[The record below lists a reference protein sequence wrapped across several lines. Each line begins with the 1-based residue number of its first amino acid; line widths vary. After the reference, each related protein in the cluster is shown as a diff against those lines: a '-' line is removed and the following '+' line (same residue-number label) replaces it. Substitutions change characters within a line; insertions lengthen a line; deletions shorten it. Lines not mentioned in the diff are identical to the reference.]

1 MLSQQATAFLSE
13 LCDLIPA
20 GKYTIRDWDDL
31 PSLSGDNDAKEM
43 IEQLKINGC
52 VDIKYKSDTEICFA
66 LTDKA
71 TLVSQEYKTIVTQDE
86 SCQVVTNNAGNVI
99 VVSQTKERA
108 KPTKKVGRLTS
119 FIYGLF
125 GGLLGGCIGGGVIYV
140 ILTLIGG

>member
-1 MLSQQATAFLSE
+1 MLSQQATVFLSK

-20 GKYTIRDWDDL
+20 GKYTIRDWEDL
-31 PSLSGDNDAKEM
+31 SSLSDESDAKEI

-52 VDIKYKSDTEICFA
+52 VDIKYKSEQDVCFA

-71 TLVSQEYKTIVTQDE
+71 TLVSQEYKSIVTQDE

-99 VVSQTKERA
+99 VVSQPKEVDR
-108 KPTKKVGRLTS
+108 PTKKVGRLSS
-119 FIYGLF
+119 FIYGLL
-125 GGLLGGCIGGGVIYV
+125 GGLLGGSIGGGVVYA

>member
-1 MLSQQATAFLSE
+1 MLSQQATVFLSE

-31 PSLSGDNDAKEM
+31 SSLSGDSDAKEM

-52 VDIKYKSDTEICFA
+52 VDVKYKSDTEVCFA

-71 TLVSQEYKTIVTQDE
+71 TLVSQEYKSIVTQDE

-99 VVSQTKERA
+99 VVSPTKELA
-108 KPTKKVGRLTS
+108 KSTHKVGRLTS
-119 FIYGLF
+119 FIYGLL
-125 GGLLGGCIGGGVIYV
+125 GGLLSRCIGGGVV
-140 ILTLIGG
+140 CGVGARRGG

>member
-1 MLSQQATAFLSE
+1 MLSQRATQFISQ

-20 GKYTIRDWDDL
+20 GKYTIRDWEEL
-31 PSLSGDNDAKEM
+31 SSLSGDSDAKDL

-52 VDIKYKSDTEICFA
+52 VDVKYKSDQEVCFA

-71 TLVSQEYKTIVTQDE
+71 TLVSQEYKSIVTQDE

-99 VVSQTKERA
+99 VVSKDNDA
-108 KPTKKVGRLTS
+108 SVPVKKVGRLSS
-119 FIYGLF
+119 FIYGLL
-125 GGLLGGCIGGGVIYV
+125 GGLFGGCIGGGVVYA

>member
-1 MLSQQATAFLSE
+1 MLSQRATEFISQ

-20 GKYTIRDWDDL
+20 GKYTIRDWEDL
-31 PSLSGDNDAKEM
+31 SSLSGDSDAKDL

-52 VDIKYKSDTEICFA
+52 VDVKYKSDQEVCFA

-71 TLVSQEYKTIVTQDE
+71 TLVSQEYKSIVTQDE

-99 VVSQTKERA
+99 VVSKDDA
-108 KPTKKVGRLTS
+108 SVPVKKVGRLSS
-119 FIYGLF
+119 FIFGLL
-125 GGLLGGCIGGGVIYV
+125 GGLLGGSIGGGVVYA